1 MRSVLG
7 KGFALSEANVERVVD
22 WLRQNAEP
30 LRFPPAV
37 DVSWWPVELVPVLLQ
52 YGPEEVA
59 RAVIAV
65 LKEEVR

>member
-1 MRSVLG
+1 MRSGLG
-7 KGFALSEANVERVVD
+7 QGFVLSEANVERVVD

-30 LRFPPAV
+30 LRFSPAV

-52 YGPEEVA
+52 YGPEEVT

-65 LKEEVR
+65 LEEEK

>member
-7 KGFALSEANVERVVD
+7 QGFVLSEADVERVVD

-52 YGPEEVA
+52 YGPEEVT

-65 LKEEVR
+65 MKEEVR

>member
-1 MRSVLG
+1 MRSGLGQGFVLSG
-7 KGFALSEANVERVVD
+7 ANVERVVD

-52 YGPEEVA
+52 YGPEEVT

-65 LKEEVR
+65 LKEEV

>member
-1 MRSVLG
+1 MRSGLG
-7 KGFALSEANVERVVD
+7 QGFALSEANVERVVD

-52 YGPEEVA
+52 YGPEEVT